1 MSPVFWLVVRDCGW
15 LARAAWLASLQSWLS
30 WGVAWQP
37 TPIEPGGL
45 SMGRQTGKASRS
57 RAQGKRAPGKGAP
70 RRPGRTSRSRRSL
83 QIVLGL
89 RAVGVCVVFALTAAL
104 ILHAASPGRN
114 AAPSAHIDKLRVQKQ
129 VATLFAGIPQHGAI
143 LGKPTAPVTMQV
155 FVDLEDHGDGT
166 RWFDTMLPAILDK
179 FVRPGV
185 LRLAFRSFKTDT
197 LNAMPFI
204 MQQTSAMAAGS
215 QNLLWNYAD
224 TFVNEQ
230 GREFTNYATERF
242 LRGIAKQVPG
252 LDLAAWERSRN
263 APMERSVVSDDSN
276 ARADGF
282 HDTPA
287 FQIGRTGG
295 KMRTLWGS
303 TIEDPHKYI
312 VHTKPSGERYIA
324 GVSPELQHPI
334 SLVDAA
340 DVQKA
345 TGELLCRRRKG
356 LCPTPRRQLGACTAW
371 GSTHRPKRGQR
382 ARQCR

>member
-1 MSPVFWLVVRDCGW
+1 
-15 LARAAWLASLQSWLS
+15 
-30 WGVAWQP
+30 
-37 TPIEPGGL
+37 
-45 SMGRQTGKASRS
+45 MGKQTGKASRN
-57 RAQGKRAPGKGAP
+57 RAQGKRPPGKGAAQ
-70 RRPGRTSRSRRSL
+70 RRRRTSQSSRSL

-89 RAVGVCVVFALTAAL
+89 RAVGVCVVVALTAAL
-104 ILHAASPGRN
+104 ILHATSQRRN
-114 AAPSAHIDKLRVQKQ
+114 AAPSAHIETRRVQKQ
-129 VATLFAGIPQHGAI
+129 VATLFAGIPQHGVV
-143 LGKPTAPVTMQV
+143 LGKATAPVTMQV

-166 RWFDTMLPAILDK
+166 RWFDTMLPAIIEK

-185 LRLAFRSFKTDT
+185 LRLEFRSFKTDT

-215 QNLLWNYAD
+215 QDLLWNYAD

-252 LDLAAWERSRN
+252 LKLAAWERSRN
-263 APMERSVVSDDSN
+263 APMERNVVSDDSN
-276 ARADGF
+276 AHADGF

-295 KMRTLWGS
+295 KMRNLWGS

-312 VHTKPSGERYIA
+312 VHTKPSGERYVA
-324 GVSPELQHPI
+324 GVSSELQHPV

-340 DVQKA
+340 DVRKA
-345 TGELLCRRRKG
+345 IGELLCRRPDG
-356 LCPTPRRQLGACTAW
+356 SCSIPRR
-371 GSTHRPKRGQR
+371 
-382 ARQCR
+382 